1 MDPTCMSLSLLWV
14 YEVYLDCLKLSKSS
28 FGNDIKYIW
37 NMFVYESEVVHS
49 LQCLFSGYIDV
60 LLRVKGIQKVAMLW
74 KWYKIVEDSKVESA
88 ILPIW

>member
-1 MDPTCMSLSLLWV
+1 M
-14 YEVYLDCLKLSKSS
+14 
-28 FGNDIKYIW
+28 
-37 NMFVYESEVVHS
+37 YESEVVHS

-88 ILPIW
+88 ILPI